1 MWAGA
6 ASWTWA
12 GFPTV
17 GRQLREGKPSLSRGL
32 GEGHGA
38 KVGPQG
44 IRERR
49 AGHSVGT
56 REFQQAKEIVI
67 VLMDTAAP
75 WLERASRQFL
85 GTRRFLWCG
94 SR

>member
-1 MWAGA
+1 MGGA

-17 GRQLREGKPSLSRGL
+17 GRQLREGKPSLSRGS
-32 GEGHGA
+32 GRGMGHQR
-38 KVGPQG
+38 KK
-44 IRERR
+44 
-49 AGHSVGT
+49 GHSVGT
-56 REFQQAKEIVI
+56 RKFQQAKEIVI

-75 WLERASRQFL
+75 WLERVSRQFL